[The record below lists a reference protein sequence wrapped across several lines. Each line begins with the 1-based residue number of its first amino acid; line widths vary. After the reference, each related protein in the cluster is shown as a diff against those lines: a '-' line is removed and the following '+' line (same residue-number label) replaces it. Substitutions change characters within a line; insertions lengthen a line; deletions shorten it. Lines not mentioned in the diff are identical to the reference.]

1 MKQHLLNR
9 GYTKGCINDAIN
21 KTSIVTRED
30 SLKEK
35 IEQQKLQR
43 VPFVITYNPILPSIP
58 KLLKKSHTILE
69 ASEKCTE
76 VFKYVPLVS
85 YRRGRNLSD
94 MLCNKKMLPQTN
106 ANKENLNRNDYNKKE
121 DEPHLKPNQC
131 PECGL
136 TLKNEKGLKIHRTS
150 KHRRTQ
156 NATTSPG
163 FWPCTSDTR
172 CKTCKKG
179 LFYLTIT
186 SSKNGKNIKLNSHS
200 HANQKTPVTS

>member
-1 MKQHLLNR
+1 MFLSVYKTKNYTQTYTVSPQTNTNTYNTPAATQNIKKNSLPYSLALRLHRICSTDELFSLRTKEMKQHLLNS

-21 KTSIVTRED
+21 KASTVTRED

-94 MLCNKKMLPQTN
+94 MLCSKRMPPQTN
-106 ANKENLNRNDYNKKE
+106 ANKENPNLNDHITKE
-121 DEPHLKPNQC
+121 DQPQLKPNHC

-136 TLKNEKGLKIHRTS
+136 ALKK
-150 KHRRTQ
+150 
-156 NATTSPG
+156 
-163 FWPCTSDTR
+163 
-172 CKTCKKG
+172 
-179 LFYLTIT
+179 
-186 SSKNGKNIKLNSHS
+186 
-200 HANQKTPVTS
+200 

>member
-21 KTSIVTRED
+21 KASIVTRED

-85 YRRGRNLSD
+85 YRRGSNLSD
-94 MLCNKKMLPQTN
+94 MLCNKKMPPQTN

-131 PECGL
+131 PECGI
-136 TLKNEKGLKIHRTS
+136 TLKNEQGLKSTAPPNIDENKTLPHPLDSGLVTQTHDV
-150 KHRRTQ
+150 KH
-156 NATTSPG
+156 A
-163 FWPCTSDTR
+163 
-172 CKTCKKG
+172 KKG
-179 LFYLTIT
+179 SFI
-186 SSKNGKNIKLNSHS
+186 
-200 HANQKTPVTS
+200 